1 MVFFLLSSL
10 LPLII
15 LLYITFQ
22 YVLPLLDPGQIER
35 LRGWFTGGILT
46 MLLFPLLGFVMM
58 SQWMISLESLT
69 REVKEKSVEVLEERL
84 DDTINIT
91 EENEILSLQCM
102 FSGLYNELQEKM
114 GQLDDYSK
122 KLIETNQKLSEL
134 SITDELTTLYN
145 RRYFDIRL
153 KEEMNRADRYSHD
166 LSIIMV
172 DVDDF
177 KTYNDTFGHM
187 IGDIVLRE
195 LGMLIHK
202 GIRQSDIAF
211 RYGGDEFAILLPESN
226 EQMAA
231 AVAGRLIV
239 TLEKHSFATAKK
251 LTTGQVTISCGVAAY
266 TNNSHDFVTQAD
278 KLLLRAKNE
287 GKACVLGG

>member
-1 MVFFLLSSL
+1 
-10 LPLII
+10 
-15 LLYITFQ
+15 
-22 YVLPLLDPGQIER
+22 
-35 LRGWFTGGILT
+35 
-46 MLLFPLLGFVMM
+46 
-58 SQWMISLESLT
+58 
-69 REVKEKSVEVLEERL
+69 
-84 DDTINIT
+84 
-91 EENEILSLQCM
+91 
-102 FSGLYNELQEKM
+102 
-114 GQLDDYSK
+114 
-122 KLIETNQKLSEL
+122 
-134 SITDELTTLYN
+134 
-145 RRYFDIRL
+145 
-153 KEEMNRADRYSHD
+153 
-166 LSIIMV
+166 MV